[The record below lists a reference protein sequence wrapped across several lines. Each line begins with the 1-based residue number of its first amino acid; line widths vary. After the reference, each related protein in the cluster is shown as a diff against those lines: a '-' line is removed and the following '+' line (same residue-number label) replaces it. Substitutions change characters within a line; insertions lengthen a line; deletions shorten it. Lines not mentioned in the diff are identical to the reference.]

1 MRFYDFAG
9 NFCLASLYIAWD
21 DGRMVML
28 ISVYQAAGADLHD

>member
-9 NFCLASLYIAWD
+9 NFWAFLDIAWD

-28 ISVYQAAGADLHD
+28 ISVYQAAGTDLHD